1 VNPDSIA
8 IPLAVLVERRPGVT
22 AWAEH
27 AWRVVQ
33 VLEEAPAMAP
43 WTLLRDDGERALF
56 FAGTAEALLHPT
68 DTENYKHN
76 IEAAQ
81 PLVWVALRP
90 VEAAPGFMLQAVTVD
105 PGEAHLHADAGSDL
119 VEALPMPPGL
129 LEVTRA
135 FVAKHH
141 KQREFHKRK
150 RDRADPQALA
160 RRGPAWESDE

>member
-1 VNPDSIA
+1 MNPESIA

-22 AWAEH
+22 AWAAH

-33 VLEEAPAMAP
+33 VLEEAPEVPP
-43 WTLLRDDGERALF
+43 WTLLREEAGRALF
-56 FAGTAEALLHPT
+56 FAGSAAAVLHPT

-90 VEAAPGFMLQAVTVD
+90 VEAAPGFVLQAVTVD
-105 PGEAHLHADAGSDL
+105 PGEAHLHADAGNDL
-119 VEALPMPPGL
+119 VEALPMPQGVL
-129 LEVTRA
+129 ALTRG

-160 RRGPAWESDE
+160 RRGPAWEEEE

>member
-1 VNPDSIA
+1 MNPDAIA
-8 IPLAVLVERRPGVT
+8 IPLAVLVERRLGVT

-27 AWRVVQ
+27 VWRVVQ
-33 VLEEAPAMAP
+33 VLEEAPAMPA
-43 WTLLRDDGERALF
+43 WTLLREDDERSLY
-56 FAGTAEALLHPT
+56 FAGVAEARLHPT

-90 VEAAPGFMLQAVTVD
+90 VEAAPGFVLQAVTVD

-129 LEVTRA
+129 LALTQA

-141 KQREFHKRK
+141 RQREFHKRK

-160 RRGPAWESDE
+160 RRGPAWEEDE